1 MKPYTRTSVY
11 WGVFSGI
18 GMLLFY
24 LGIMMLSMPRAEDV
38 WLNFVSV
45 WYYILA
51 IIIGFGVQ
59 AGIWVYMKNWMRSVS
74 SLLPAANT
82 VTSGGAMVA
91 CCAHHLID
99 VFPVFGLSGA
109 SLFFTRNQKP
119 LLVLA
124 VSLNMLGIAYMAHA
138 LLKMKRK
145 LNSGARAIIHN
156 EK

>member
-1 MKPYTRTSVY
+1 MRKSVFF
-11 WGVFSGI
+11 GVFSGS

-24 LGIMMLSMPRAEDV
+24 LGIMFLSMPRAEDV
-38 WLNFVSV
+38 WLNFIGV

-51 IIIGFGVQ
+51 ITIGFGVQ
-59 AGIWVYMKNWMRSVS
+59 AGMWVYMKSLMRSVS

-82 VTSGGAMVA
+82 VTSGSAMVA

-109 SLFFTRNQKP
+109 SLFFIRNQKP
-119 LLVLA
+119 FLVLA
-124 VSLNMLGIAYMAHA
+124 VSLNMLGIVYMAHTF
-138 LLKMKRK
+138 LKMKRT
-145 LNSGARAIIHN
+145 LSLGASAIIHN